1 MQNQMMPKI
10 NLLKMPDPAARTQ
23 KYVNMMNAT
32 KQQEAAEQTLKIQQE
47 RAAREE
53 ELQVPALATA
63 KTEADI
69 KKLDFMM
76 QFYKATAND
85 IANSSTPDEV
95 VARAERLKQ
104 QFPVPELQARIDETV
119 NSLVSDPSRFEENR
133 KRILTRTLDAKDQFA
148 VNHSDIFDMDGN
160 LYTKRTSPIGAFET
174 EITPGL
180 ETDPSVTSAPR
191 AETPRTPV
199 VSPPAAAPRTPTA
212 APQPTPSG
220 PVPTGKFGATQ
231 VVPEAS
237 VPLTPYQQDHIRR
250 MQEDL
255 GMTNTPA
262 SFTRGGMATPTA
274 GQMSPDMVPAI
285 LDSAI
290 NTGVMAQIDLDQM
303 LAMSPP
309 QARQGIMDVIR
320 SSNISLQADA
330 PSLAASAMPQQQPMA
345 PNPVQRPQSQFADM
359 RGPAPQASFADLGG
373 QPEMQNTM
381 AQYQVGRQIK
391 GRNPSMSPYPGSA
404 QVPLSRVA
412 GEAEARRETPAQITQ
427 RKNAELA
434 ATEAFEESNKDKQ
447 INRKVQEVFATKRAE
462 KDADF
467 LETYTDT
474 VSKSRA
480 TLNALDQMIGDA
492 RIERDRIVI
501 PKGGRRPHGGFEG
514 VVGAGIPG
522 VRFIPGTQAAGFDA
536 LLEQVQGGA
545 FLKAFN
551 DLRGG
556 GAITQVEGEKA
567 TTALTRVRR
576 AQSEI
581 EFVKAAREFV
591 EILRNGIKNAD
602 KRYARL
608 TGEAPPA
615 AAPPRKTPTKGSDGW
630 GKAKV
635 VGN

>member
-1 MQNQMMPKI
+1 MANQMIALQARNPQ
-10 NLLKMPDPAARTQ
+10 LPDPSRAAAQ
-23 KYVNMMNAT
+23 YANMMNMASQQRAT
-32 KQQEAAEQTLKIQQE
+32 QLQAERTRQEMDYARASEG
-47 RAAREE
+47 RAAQTQTANMRKADLDYQIEDMKRLRNIGATVLRSGNE
-53 ELQVPALATA
+53 DAYQDLLGMITESDPQFGNLIRRVAPTLNRDVLQTVIM
-63 KTEADI
+63 EADKFI
-69 KKLDFMM
+69 EATVP
-76 QFYKATAND
+76 KATYSNE
-85 IANSSTPDEV
+85 IAAGGGFDAQGRPI
-95 VARAERLKQ
+95 
-104 QFPVPELQARIDETV
+104 PEGTLIQVT
-119 NSLVSDPSRFEENR
+119 NSLMPS
-133 KRILTRTLDAKDQFA
+133 T
-148 VNHSDIFDMDGN
+148 M
-160 LYTKRTSPIGAFET
+160 PIPAA
-174 EITPGL
+174 
-180 ETDPSVTSAPR
+180 SAAAAP
-191 AETPRTPV
+191 APARTPAAN
-199 VSPPAAAPRTPTA
+199 PAAAAAGTPMR
-212 APQPTPSG
+212 
-220 PVPTGKFGATQ
+220 TGKFGETL
-231 VVPEAS
+231 VVPDSAR
-237 VPLTPYQQDHIRR
+237 PLTADQQDHIRR
-250 MQEDL
+250 LQEEL

-262 SFTRGGMATPTA
+262 SFTRGGMTAPTV

-290 NTGVMAQIDLDQM
+290 NTGVMAQIDLDQII
-303 LAMSPP
+303 AMSPP

-320 SSNISLQADA
+320 SNRIALQADA
-330 PSLAASAMPQQQPMA
+330 PSLAASAMDQQQPMA
-345 PNPVQRPQSQFADM
+345 PNPVGRQQSQFAVM
-359 RGPAPQASFADLGG
+359 RGKAPPASLADLGG

-381 AQYQVGRQIK
+381 AQYQPVLR
-391 GRNPSMSPYPGSA
+391 RDPNVSPLPGSS

-412 GEAEARRETPAQITQ
+412 GEAKARRETPAEITQ

-434 ATEAFEESNKDKQ
+434 ATEAFEEANKDAR
-447 INRKVQEVFATKRAE
+447 IERKREEVFATKRAE

-467 LETYTDT
+467 LESYTDT
-474 VSKSRA
+474 VTKSRT

-492 RIERDRIVI
+492 RIERGQIVI

-514 VVGAGIPG
+514 VVGVGIPG

-567 TTALTRVRR
+567 TTALTRIKR

-602 KRYARL
+602 KRYAKL

-615 AAPPRKTPTKGSDGW
+615 AGPVRRKTPTKGSDGW

>member
-1 MQNQMMPKI
+1 MANQMIALQTRNPQ
-10 NLLKMPDPAARTQ
+10 LPDPSRAAAQ
-23 KYVNMMNAT
+23 YANMMNMASQQRAT
-32 KQQEAAEQTLKIQQE
+32 QLQAERTRQEMDYARASEG
-47 RAAREE
+47 RAAQTQTSNMRKADLEYQIE
-53 ELQVPALATA
+53 DMKRLRNIGATVLRSGNEDAYQDLLGMITESDPQFGNLIRRVAPTFNPDVLQTVIM
-63 KTEADI
+63 EADKFI
-69 KKLDFMM
+69 DKSV
-76 QFYKATAND
+76 AT
-85 IANSSTPDEV
+85 P
-95 VARAERLKQ
+95 VASL
-104 QFPVPELQARIDETV
+104 ELG
-119 NSLVSDPSRFEENR
+119 
-133 KRILTRTLDAKDQFA
+133 
-148 VNHSDIFDMDGN
+148 MDN
-160 LYTKRTSPIGAFET
+160 MPR
-174 EITPGL
+174 
-180 ETDPSVTSAPR
+180 SVTVGGLSPQQSPVYDAPGPQ
-191 AETPRTPV
+191 ALRTPV
-199 VSPPAAAPRTPTA
+199 ATPAAAAAGTPMRATRGANTTPQDLMQQGMDPRNIPSGMPTA
-212 APQPTPSG
+212 RP
-220 PVPTGKFGATQ
+220 
-231 VVPEAS
+231 
-237 VPLTPYQQDHIRR
+237 I
-250 MQEDL
+250 
-255 GMTNTPA
+255 
-262 SFTRGGMATPTA
+262 SFNQSDMGGA

-290 NTGVMAQIDLDQM
+290 NTGVMAQIDLDQII
-303 LAMSPP
+303 AMSPP

-320 SSNISLQADA
+320 SNRIALQADA
-330 PSLAASAMPQQQPMA
+330 PSLAASAMDQQQPMA
-345 PNPVQRPQSQFADM
+345 PNPVGRQQSQFAVM
-359 RGPAPQASFADLGG
+359 RGKAPPASLADLGG
-373 QPEMQNTM
+373 QPEMQNVM
-381 AQYQVGRQIK
+381 AQTQPRTITRLQQ
-391 GRNPSMSPYPGSA
+391 RNPNVSPLPGSA

-427 RKNAELA
+427 RKNAELL
-434 ATEAFEESNKDKQ
+434 ATEAFEEANKDKR
-447 INRKVQEVFATKRAE
+447 IDRKVQEVFATKRAE

-522 VRFIPGTQAAGFDA
+522 VRFIQGTQAAGFDA

-556 GAITQVEGEKA
+556 GAITQIEGEKA

-615 AAPPRKTPTKGSDGW
+615 APTQRKTTTSTLSAATRKKYGL
-630 GKAKV
+630 
-635 VGN
+635 

>member
-1 MQNQMMPKI
+1 
-10 NLLKMPDPAARTQ
+10 
-23 KYVNMMNAT
+23 MMNMAAQQRT
-32 KQQEAAEQTLKIQQE
+32 SQLQAERTRQEMDNAAAQEA
-47 RAAREE
+47 RAAQTQTATMREKDVDFQLKDMKRLRNIGVAVLESGNE
-53 ELQVPALATA
+53 EAYQSWLGMIDQSDKQFGDTIRQVAPTFNAKVLQTVLMEADKYIDKSVATPVASLEVDVSGNPRSVTVGGLNPQQSPVFDAPPPMATA
-63 KTEADI
+63 
-69 KKLDFMM
+69 
-76 QFYKATAND
+76 
-85 IANSSTPDEV
+85 
-95 VARAERLKQ
+95 
-104 QFPVPELQARIDETV
+104 
-119 NSLVSDPSRFEENR
+119 
-133 KRILTRTLDAKDQFA
+133 
-148 VNHSDIFDMDGN
+148 
-160 LYTKRTSPIGAFET
+160 
-174 EITPGL
+174 
-180 ETDPSVTSAPR
+180 PR
-191 AETPRTPV
+191 G
-199 VSPPAAAPRTPTA
+199 TPTA
-212 APQPTPSG
+212 PQAAPANPMAPG
-220 PVPTGKFGATQ
+220 YKP
-231 VVPEAS
+231 
-237 VPLTPYQQDHIRR
+237 
-250 MQEDL
+250 
-255 GMTNTPA
+255 NTAAADPG
-262 SFTRGGMATPTA
+262 SL
-274 GQMSPDMVPAI
+274 SLVI
-285 LDSAI
+285 NSALE
-290 NTGVMAQIDLDQM
+290 TGVMAKTDFDKM
-303 LAMSPP
+303 L
-309 QARQGIMDVIR
+309 
-320 SSNISLQADA
+320 
-330 PSLAASAMPQQQPMA
+330 SLAPPESRAKIAAWVQQNNIQVAPDVPGVTDNQMRGA
-345 PNPVQRPQSQFADM
+345 PNEMRASPMSYDGQTPKSQFAVY
-359 RGPAPQASFADLGG
+359 RGQPMQSQTAGLSGA
-373 QPEMQNTM
+373 PEMQQTL
-381 AQYQVGRQIK
+381 AQTQPRTITKLQRRDPNV
-391 GRNPSMSPYPGSA
+391 SPLPGSS
-404 QVPLSRVA
+404 QVPLERVA

-427 RKNAELA
+427 RKNAELL
-434 ATEAFEESNKDKQ
+434 ATEAFEEANKDKQ

-556 GAITQVEGEKA
+556 GAITQIEGEKA